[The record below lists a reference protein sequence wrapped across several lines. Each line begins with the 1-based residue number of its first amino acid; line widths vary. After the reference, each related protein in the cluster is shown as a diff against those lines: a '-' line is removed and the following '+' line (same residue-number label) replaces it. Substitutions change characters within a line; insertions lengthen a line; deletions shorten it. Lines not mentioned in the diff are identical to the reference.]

1 MSTFKKVLP
10 NFITSIRIFGAV
22 ALLFFEPFSL
32 VFFIVYGV
40 CGASDVLDGFL
51 ARKFGVQSKVGS
63 VLDSISDLAFYTVM
77 AIVIAPTL
85 IELLSIGNWIVI
97 GIPVLLQIV
106 GYILCAIKFK
116 MFSSVHTY
124 ANKFLSFLIFAFPF
138 TFIGRIELL
147 YSLYIYIGSAFAMY
161 AGIEIILIHA
171 ISYRY
176 DERNKTVFF
185 VKRNEIDLQE
195 GIQ

>member
-85 IELLSIGNWIVI
+85 IDLLSIGNWIVI

-116 MFSSVHTY
+116 KFSSVHTY
-124 ANKFLSFLIFAFPF
+124 ANKFLSFLVFAFPF
-138 TFIGRIELL
+138 TFIGNFELL
-147 YSLYIYIGSAFAMY
+147 YKLYIYIGSVFAMY
-161 AGIEIILIHA
+161 AGIEIILIHSLA
-171 ISYRY
+171 HRY
-176 DERNKTVFF
+176 DERNKTVFHI
-185 VKRNEIDLQE
+185 KRNEIDLQE